1 MKNDKRD
8 DRWTLWATRF
18 WGLVV
23 PGLLCILLYQDFADD
38 GQLEN
43 GVVLIPAIMFF
54 AVGQTAWEIWRKM
67 K

>member
-1 MKNDKRD
+1 MKD
-8 DRWTLWATRF
+8 DRRDPWGLWVTRF

-23 PGLLCILLYQDFADD
+23 PLLLCFLLYQDFSDD
-38 GQLEN
+38 GTLEN

-54 AVGQTAWEIWRKM
+54 AVGQTAWEIWRKL